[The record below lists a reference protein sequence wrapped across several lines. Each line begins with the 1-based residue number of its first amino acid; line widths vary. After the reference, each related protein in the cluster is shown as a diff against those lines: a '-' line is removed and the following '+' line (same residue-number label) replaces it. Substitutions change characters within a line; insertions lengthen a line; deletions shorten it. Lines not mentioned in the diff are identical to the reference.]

1 MVVGFLGYWGSEAM
15 GSFARLAKTKKLR
28 HYVMLRL
35 GNVTEREMV
44 FCYERVQG
52 LSGNLDMDYSDA
64 GEYLIRQ
71 AFEAAVELRNGEIR
85 GEDVLNDEES
95 DSSSE
100 DAVNDGNDRVESE
113 SESETSDDE
122 EENRPNEN
130 EEGNADDVEEE
141 EEDEDEEEEE
151 EEEDER
157 RGNQRNNEVPPQGP
171 GMNARFFAEFGM
183 GLQEILLQQLILES
197 INQNHQGRQ
206 QGEEQNEGPIVE
218 EIFDDEEIG
227 EDPEMNNEHGEDNG
241 QDNNGD
247 DDDPNIDEVVI
258 DEILSED
265 PEING
270 EHGEDN
276 GQDNNGDDDANIEVI
291 VMDSNS
297 ISDVD
302 WLVCYNPESNKQITS
317 SISFPSSRFSP
328 SLRSSPS
335 LQSSAWPRLLQP
347 SLCSLLYW
355 PSLSFPPFPLLSSR
369 VSLQRPFLSSQ
380 ASLPSFLSSPPPPPP
395 PSPPPL
401 PLLLPLLLH
410 YSQ

>member
-1 MVVGFLGYWGSEAM
+1 MGFLGYWGSEAM

-227 EDPEMNNEHGEDNG
+227 EDPEMN
-241 QDNNGD
+241 
-247 DDDPNIDEVVI
+247 
-258 DEILSED
+258 
-265 PEING
+265 G

-276 GQDNNGDDDANIEVI
+276 GQDNNGDDDPIIEEI
-291 VMDSNS
+291 VVDSNS

-355 PSLSFPPFPLLSSR
+355 PSLSLPPFPLLSSR

>member
-1 MVVGFLGYWGSEAM
+1 
-15 GSFARLAKTKKLR
+15 
-28 HYVMLRL
+28 
-35 GNVTEREMV
+35 
-44 FCYERVQG
+44 
-52 LSGNLDMDYSDA
+52 
-64 GEYLIRQ
+64 
-71 AFEAAVELRNGEIR
+71 
-85 GEDVLNDEES
+85 
-95 DSSSE
+95 
-100 DAVNDGNDRVESE
+100 
-113 SESETSDDE
+113 
-122 EENRPNEN
+122 
-130 EEGNADDVEEE
+130 
-141 EEDEDEEEEE
+141 
-151 EEEDER
+151 
-157 RGNQRNNEVPPQGP
+157 
-171 GMNARFFAEFGM
+171 
-183 GLQEILLQQLILES
+183 
-197 INQNHQGRQ
+197 
-206 QGEEQNEGPIVE
+206 
-218 EIFDDEEIG
+218 
-227 EDPEMNNEHGEDNG
+227 MNNEHGEDNG
-241 QDNNGD
+241 QDIYNNNG

-270 EHGEDN
+270 EHGEDNGQDNNGDDDANIDEVVIDEILSEDPEMNDEHGEDN

-335 LQSSAWPRLLQP
+335 LQSSAWPRLHQP

-380 ASLPSFLSSPPPPPP
+380 ASLPSFLSSPPPPLP